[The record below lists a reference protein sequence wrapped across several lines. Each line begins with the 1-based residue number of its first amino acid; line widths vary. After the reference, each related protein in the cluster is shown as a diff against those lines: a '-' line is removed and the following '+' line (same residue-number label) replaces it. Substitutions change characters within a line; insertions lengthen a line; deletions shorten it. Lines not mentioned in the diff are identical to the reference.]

1 MSSDG
6 TIFILTYRDYSAY
19 LFAIDPDGKEL
30 WNKSISFSDSW
41 YGTVSYATLR
51 VSIDLDGSLYLTI
64 GNSLHA
70 LDVNGQERWVYPE
83 ISGAASVG
91 IGEDHLFVV
100 DDSGVYLHILTKEG
114 EWIASYFC
122 GNGRYIFGTPC
133 VLPGDNVI
141 LTLWL
146 GGVEIVN
153 STGVRV
159 WDYQLADGASYKAVV
174 DEQGTIYFIVNKDES
189 SPSLMAIGERDL
201 EADILAWEI
210 IWVLSII
217 FSSVML
223 LMFIHSFRSIRDA
236 DEKGRGSKKPREN
249 RKVGIIVRSIG
260 CLLMLLGLLS
270 GRWALY
276 GSDLENLGLVEVFGQ
291 TGLSLTVVLAGAY
304 ILIIISCAFH
314 AKWGIAQFVVL
325 ALITAV
331 MLLSDPLQTVQGD
344 SNDGW
349 VPQIGFVLA
358 WLGTGIVLLSGTVPR
373 PGDGGVEGKHIVRAD
388 HSGTNL

>member
-1 MSSDG
+1 MTAPRIVDQGKFLIVAAQWKNEFDLEFSELRCYDAGGEIDWTFSPASANGSIFSEPAMSSDG

-236 DEKGRGSKKPREN
+236 DEKGRGSRN
-249 RKVGIIVRSIG
+249 Q
-260 CLLMLLGLLS
+260 
-270 GRWALY
+270 GRI
-276 GSDLENLGLVEVFGQ
+276 E
-291 TGLSLTVVLAGAY
+291 
-304 ILIIISCAFH
+304 
-314 AKWGIAQFVVL
+314 
-325 ALITAV
+325 
-331 MLLSDPLQTVQGD
+331 
-344 SNDGW
+344 
-349 VPQIGFVLA
+349 
-358 WLGTGIVLLSGTVPR
+358 R
-373 PGDGGVEGKHIVRAD
+373 
-388 HSGTNL
+388 